1 MADRHFKAAM
11 NNFSRLSSKKAS
23 MQLNVV
29 LVGASWPCTGA
40 AVGGLGLR
48 FPLIKFPF
56 AVAAFAMVCKSAVCS
71 SVHICLDCR
80 TSMRASCSVVGV
92 VKPN

>member
-48 FPLIKFPF
+48 FPF

-71 SVHICLDCR
+71 SAHICLDCR
-80 TSMRASCSVVGV
+80 TPMRASCSVVGV